1 MKLRGFIAF
10 ALAFLMIFGSAYMPV
25 LGLAEDGVTTPSDVE
40 TPQET
45 VAEATPIPTEEPTAE
60 PTVEPTAEPTVEPTA
75 EPSAEPTAQAPEA
88 AATQTPLPEES
99 AEESQPGREIAV
111 RREANGMSEVIL
123 TVTDMSTVSI
133 LAVEGDWVKVAV
145 SGVTGYIYSD
155 DMGVPKSTTTPKPG
169 ITVTIFTTRR
179 AVMTPGETVTLTSK
193 LEGDLNGLELRY
205 QWECDKGQGFEAVP
219 GANDST
225 YAFAASVETLSYDW
239 RLTVY
244 YR

>member
-1 MKLRGFIAF
+1 MKSEYLQ
-10 ALAFLMIFGSAYMPV
+10 S
-25 LGLAEDGVTTPSDVE
+25 GLAA
-40 TPQET
+40 
-45 VAEATPIPTEEPTAE
+45 AE
-60 PTVEPTAEPTVEPTA
+60 
-75 EPSAEPTAQAPEA
+75 
-88 AATQTPLPEES
+88 TPLPEES
-99 AEESQPGREIAV
+99 AEESQPKREIAV

-123 TVTDMSTVSI
+123 TVTDVSEVSI

-145 SGVTGYIYSD
+145 SGVVGYIYID
-155 DMGVPKSTTTPKPG
+155 DIGVPQSTDAPRTE
-169 ITVTIFTTRR
+169 IRVTIFTSRR

-193 LEGDLNGLELRY
+193 LEGDLDGLEIRY